1 MIPSEARA
9 KMLEE
14 SALSADQFQ
23 QELRAQLTKLMAGQP
38 GPYSLAYRYD
48 THGRVNHMSRRIF
61 NQEEEIET
69 TYNEQGDTES
79 EITRSTRL
87 SAEADPTAPAPSL
100 PSYSEV
106 RYSYRYDQ
114 HENWTEKTISYR
126 SSPGGTFQTSSV
138 IKRTLGYY

>member
-1 MIPSEARA
+1 MDG
-9 KMLEE
+9 KVFGL
-14 SALSADQFQ
+14 
-23 QELRAQLTKLMAGQP
+23 
-38 GPYSLAYRYD
+38 
-48 THGRVNHMSRRIF
+48 GRPIITVVQSTQSI
-61 NQEEEIET
+61 IET

-87 SAEADPTAPAPSL
+87 SAEADPTAPDPSL

-106 RYSYRYDQ
+106 RCSYQYDQ

-126 SSPGGTFQTSSV
+126 SSPGGTFETSSV